1 MVLTLTST
9 FGGTYGNNL
18 VLRSVVTER
27 SPNNVT
33 NTSIVNVSIYL
44 DTNSYVTASAGGSLL
59 KINLGSA
66 GGLVQ
71 RSVSFNVTPNTSTLI
86 HAEDFTVTHDEDGSK
101 SFQYTAELQY
111 NVTGYTFSAHTGV
124 MNLTTLARASTVSA
138 SDTNFGSSM
147 PITIDR
153 KSSSYTHTLI
163 YSIGSSSGI
172 IAKNVDTSY
181 SWTVPNELMNLIP
194 NNTSVSAYIIADTYS
209 GSTKI
214 GSNSIQVTLTIPSN
228 VIPIAGITSLSET
241 TSSLSKI
248 STSTTYVQT
257 LSKVKAV
264 VSGAS
269 GVYGSTIA
277 SYKIE
282 IVGQNMTLT
291 ANNSTFGTFS
301 NSGDFTVRTTVT
313 DSRGR
318 TSASFTTDITVI
330 PYSMPTGDFT
340 AWRDG
345 STNTRVVVNRNARV
359 SPLIVGG
366 VQKNKL
372 QIQFSY
378 APRNGTTFVN
388 STGNANETLT
398 ATYELINSQA
408 SLVETFSTTS
418 SYDIVMTV
426 SDNFF
431 TDIKVLKTVGTETF
445 PFVVKDD
452 RLGLGKIPD
461 IENAVDS
468 DWLYYYKGNEI
479 QNHKLTQANGN
490 SINNYYSDLNDDI
503 QTGFYQKANTAPN
516 LPSGAQYGF
525 LRVVGS
531 ELDQVSQIYHERDGQ
546 MRTFTRVKTN
556 GVWKGWK
563 QLVTSDNGMLVDT
576 GWVTLSGGASYRRQG
591 NLVYVKFNVTPTNTS
606 AIFLGTL
613 PSSLVPMEMFFVAPA
628 HAAVNDANG
637 MMQLDTSGGLTLF
650 PNRAIQY
657 HGQISWC
664 L

>member
-1 MVLTLTST
+1 MALTLTST
-9 FGGTYGNNL
+9 FGGAYGSNL
-18 VLRSVVTER
+18 ILRSVVTER

-44 DTNSYVTASAGGSLL
+44 DTNSYVTASSGGSLL

-71 RSVSFNVTPNTSTLI
+71 RSVTFNVTPNTSTLI
-86 HAEDFTVTHDEDGSK
+86 HAEDFTVTHDESGAK
-101 SFQYTAELQY
+101 SFKYTTELQY
-111 NVTGYTFSAHTGV
+111 NVSGYTFSAHTGV
-124 MNLTTLARASTVSA
+124 MNLTTLDRASTVSA
-138 SDTNFGSSM
+138 SNANFGSSM
-147 PITIDR
+147 PIKIER

-172 IAKNVDTSY
+172 IAKNIGTSY
-181 SWTVPNELMNLIP
+181 SWTIPNELMNLIP
-194 NNTSVSAYIIADTYS
+194 NNTLVSAYIIADTYS

-214 GSNSIQVTLTIPSN
+214 GSNSVRVTLTVPSN
-228 VIPIAGITSLSET
+228 IIPVAGTTALSET
-241 TSSLSKI
+241 TSSLSGI

-257 LSKVKAV
+257 LSRVKAV
-264 VSGAS
+264 VSGAA

-282 IVGQNMTLT
+282 VVGQNMVLT
-291 ANNSTFGTFS
+291 ANNSTFGTFQ
-301 NSGDFTVRTTVT
+301 NSGSFTVRTTVT

-345 STNTRVVVNRNARV
+345 STNTCVIVNRNARV

-378 APRNGTTFVN
+378 APHNGTTFTD
-388 STGNANETLT
+388 STGDANENLT
-398 ATYELINSQA
+398 TYYELINSQA
-408 SLVETFSTTS
+408 SLAETFSATS
-418 SYDIVMTV
+418 SYDIVMTI

-431 TDIKVLKTVGTETF
+431 TNIKVLKTIGTEKF

-452 RLGLGKIPD
+452 RLGLGKLPEIA
-461 IENAVDS
+461 NAVDS
-468 DWLYYYKGNEI
+468 DWLYHYKGNEI
-479 QNHKLTQANGN
+479 QNHKISN
-490 SINNYYSDLNDDI
+490 SDGTAILLDSGYDLNNLED
-503 QTGFYQKANTAPN
+503 TGFYNVQSPTNAPSY
-516 LPSGAQYGF
+516 SGAHNWKYVKVIRYTNNNQFILQEITDFNGVF
-525 LRVVGS
+525 S
-531 ELDQVSQIYHERDGQ
+531 AW
-546 MRTFTRVKTN
+546 RVKRA
-556 GVWKGWK
+556 GVWQGWVEYAK
-563 QLVTSDNGMLVDT
+563 APVDT
-576 GWVTLSGGASYRRQG
+576 GWVTISGNTAYRRKG
-591 NLVYVKFNVTPTNTS
+591 NLVYVRFNTTPTGTS
-606 AIFLGTL
+606 AVFLGAL
-613 PSSLVPMEMFFVAPA
+613 PASLAPMEMFFVAPA

-637 MMQLDTSGGLTLF
+637 MIQLDTSGGLTLF
-650 PNRAIQY
+650 PNRSIQY
-657 HGQISWC
+657 HGQISWS